1 MLQFHRFRSIRLDSV
16 KTAADAESLDADCGE
31 SSKPHQKLS
40 YARFRWNGA
49 AVSSVSSNSMKN
61 CGEDCGRRCFVV
73 KDSSLS
79 IVAEIRAL
87 PAANKLHGS
96 SVEMIV
102 VYMLPV
108 PTYDLHVAQFYESV
122 VR

>member
-1 MLQFHRFRSIRLDSV
+1 MFCRVEGTFVAQAKVARKSGWRGVNLKLFRCQRFRSFDS
-16 KTAADAESLDADCGE
+16 
-31 SSKPHQKLS
+31 
-40 YARFRWNGA
+40 
-49 AVSSVSSNSMKN
+49 
-61 CGEDCGRRCFVV
+61 
-73 KDSSLS
+73 
-79 IVAEIRAL
+79 VAEIRAL

>member
-1 MLQFHRFRSIRLDSV
+1 MPQFHRFPANPLGLDE
-16 KTAADAESLDADCGE
+16 DCAEDCGRYSEMLDAAGRC
-31 SSKPHQKLS
+31 
-40 YARFRWNGA
+40 YA
-49 AVSSVSSNSMKN
+49 AVSSLDSEEVFRCQRFRSF
-61 CGEDCGRRCFVV
+61 DC
-73 KDSSLS
+73 
-79 IVAEIRAL
+79 VAEIRAL

-108 PTYDLHVAQFYESV
+108 PTYDLHVAQFFESV